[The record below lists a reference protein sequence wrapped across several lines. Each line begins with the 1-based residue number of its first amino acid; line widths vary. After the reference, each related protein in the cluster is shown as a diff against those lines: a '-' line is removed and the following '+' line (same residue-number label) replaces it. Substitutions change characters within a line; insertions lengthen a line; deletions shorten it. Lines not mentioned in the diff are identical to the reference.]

1 MMLKFLN
8 PTALSLFTTDAE
20 TLTMMWQTVVLGMG
34 MVFSV
39 LALLFGILSIFKLV
53 FAGKTPKA
61 PKEKKPTAAE
71 KKTAVTSSSAP
82 DDAIA
87 AVIAAGVQAIREDEN
102 QQLVAVITAAVSAYR
117 AAEGENGSFRVVSF
131 KRAGS
136 ARAWNARK

>member
-1 MMLKFLN
+1 MLKFLN

-34 MVFSV
+34 MVFAV

-71 KKTAVTSSSAP
+71 KKAAVTSSSAP

-87 AVIAAGVQAIREDEN
+87 AVIAASIQAVREDEN

-117 AAEGENGSFRVVSF
+117 ASEGENGAFRVVSF
-131 KRAGS
+131 KRAGG

>member
-1 MMLKFLN
+1 MLKFLN

-34 MVFSV
+34 MVFAV

-61 PKEKKPTAAE
+61 PKEKKPTVAE
-71 KKTAVTSSSAP
+71 KKAAVTSSSAS

-87 AVIAAGVQAIREDEN
+87 AVIAASIQAIREDEN

-117 AAEGENGSFRVVSF
+117 AAEGESGSFRVVSF